1 MKEGEKRL
9 VKVILASASKSEIL
23 IQKSFFF
30 FNFILEQTYTEDEVR
45 DLQFQSKIARDD
57 KGIKVP
63 SHKRITKTRD

>member
-23 IQKSFFF
+23 IQKSLF

>member
-23 IQKSFFF
+23 IQKSFF

-63 SHKRITKTRD
+63 SHKRIAKTRD